1 MNLANPIQRARMEEG
16 GPGRSLPVRFILSMI
31 SIGYGAIVQ
40 CRHTLYQK
48 NIFQTKKL
56 PCVVISI
63 GNLTVGG
70 TGKTPMTIHLARMI
84 KRLGYHVGVISRGY
98 RGSAEKIGGVVCD
111 GRTISMG
118 PDIAGDE
125 PFMIAKKLKSVP
137 VLVGENRFKA
147 GMRAVREF
155 EVDVILLDDGFQ
167 HLRLERDVNLVLLDC
182 KSPFGNG
189 HLLPRGTLREP
200 IGSLFRGD
208 AFVLTR
214 CDFCEDATI
223 NTSNRLPPDKP
234 VFISSHRPF
243 VSHIFKSGD
252 ISVESDLSES
262 FTNNYDFLKGHP
274 AVCFSGIARNNE
286 FMHTVN
292 NIGCTVTRFFSF
304 SDHHRYS
311 GQDLKK
317 IAAAAELTNAEFI
330 LTTAKDFVRIPKGIK
345 WPSDFV
351 VIDVEISFGP
361 DEDGFN
367 EFIKSWIEGFKK
379 KTNDKH
385 V

>member
-1 MNLANPIQRARMEEG
+1 MGEG
-16 GPGRSLPVRFILSMI
+16 GPGRSLSLRSILSMI
-31 SIGYGAIVQ
+31 SIGYGAIVR
-40 CRHTLYQK
+40 CRHTLYK
-48 NIFQTKKL
+48 ENIFQTKKL

-84 KRLGYHVGVISRGY
+84 RRLGYHVGVISRGY

-111 GRTISMG
+111 GRSILME
-118 PDIAGDE
+118 PDMAGDE

-147 GMRAVREF
+147 GMRAIREF

-200 IGSLFRGD
+200 IGSLSRGD
-208 AFVLTR
+208 VFVLTR
-214 CDFCEDATI
+214 YDSFKDTTI
-223 NTSNRLPPDKP
+223 NISNRLPPDKP
-234 VFISSHRPF
+234 VFVSSHRPF
-243 VSHIFKSGD
+243 VSHIFKGGD
-252 ISVESDLSES
+252 VSVESDLPES
-262 FTNNYDFLKGHP
+262 FANNSGFLKGHP
-274 AVCFSGIARNNE
+274 AVCFSGIARNDD
-286 FMHTVN
+286 FMHTVK
-292 NIGCTVTRFFSF
+292 NIGCKVTRFFSF
-304 SDHHRYS
+304 PDHHRYS
-311 GQDLKK
+311 EQDLNK
-317 IAAAAELTNAEFI
+317 IATAAKLTNAEFI
-330 LTTAKDFVRIPKGIK
+330 LTTAKDLVRIPKRIK

-351 VIDVEISFGP
+351 VIDVKISFG
-361 DEDGFN
+361 DDGDPFN
-367 EFIKSWIEGFKK
+367 GFIQSRIEGFKK

-385 V
+385 Y

>member
-1 MNLANPIQRARMEEG
+1 MNLANQIQHVMMGEG
-16 GPGRSLPVRFILSMI
+16 DPGRSFPLRSILFMI
-31 SIGYGAIVQ
+31 SIGYRAIVQ
-40 CRHTLYQK
+40 CRHTLYKK

-70 TGKTPMTIHLARMI
+70 TGKTPMTIHLAKMI
-84 KRLGYHVGVISRGY
+84 RRLGYHVGVISRGY

-111 GRTISMG
+111 GRTIFMG

-125 PFMIAKKLKSVP
+125 PYMIAKKLKSVP

-147 GMRAVREF
+147 GMRAIREF

-189 HLLPRGTLREP
+189 YLLPRGTLREP

-214 CDFCEDATI
+214 YDSFKDTTI
-223 NTSNRLPPDKP
+223 NISNRLPPDKP
-234 VFISSHRPF
+234 VFISSHHPF
-243 VSHIFKSGD
+243 VSNIFKGGD
-252 ISVESDLSES
+252 VSVERDLPES
-262 FTNNYDFLKGHP
+262 FSNNSDFLKGHP
-274 AVCFSGIARNNE
+274 AVCFSGIARNDD
-286 FMHTVN
+286 FMHTVK
-292 NIGCTVTRFFSF
+292 NIGCKVTRFFTF
-304 SDHHRYS
+304 PDHHRYS
-311 GQDLKK
+311 EQDLKK
-317 IAAAAELTNAEFI
+317 IATAAKLTNAEFI
-330 LTTAKDFVRIPKGIK
+330 LTTAKDLVRIPKRTK

-351 VIDVEISFGP
+351 VIDVKISFG
-361 DEDGFN
+361 DDGDPFSG
-367 EFIKSWIEGFKK
+367 FIKSRIEGFKK

-385 V
+385 Y

>member
-1 MNLANPIQRARMEEG
+1 
-16 GPGRSLPVRFILSMI
+16 
-31 SIGYGAIVQ
+31 
-40 CRHTLYQK
+40 
-48 NIFQTKKL
+48 
-56 PCVVISI
+56 VVISI

-84 KRLGYHVGVISRGY
+84 RRLGYHVGVISRGY

-111 GRTISMG
+111 GRTIFMG

-125 PFMIAKKLKSVP
+125 PFMIAKKLKFVP

-147 GMRAVREF
+147 GMRAIREF

-200 IGSLFRGD
+200 IGSLSRGD

-214 CDFCEDATI
+214 YDSFKDTKFNI
-223 NTSNRLPPDKP
+223 SNRLPPDKP

-243 VSHIFKSGD
+243 VSHIFKGGD
-252 ISVESDLSES
+252 VGVENDLPEPFINNSDL
-262 FTNNYDFLKGHP
+262 LKGHP
-274 AVCFSGIARNNE
+274 AVCFSGIARNDD
-286 FMHTVN
+286 FMHTVK
-292 NIGCTVTRFFSF
+292 NIGCKVTQFFSF
-304 SDHHRYS
+304 PDHYRYS
-311 GQDLKK
+311 EQDLKK
-317 IAAAAELTNAEFI
+317 IATAAKLTNAEFI
-330 LTTAKDFVRIPKGIK
+330 LTTAKDFVRIPKRIK
-345 WPSDFV
+345 WPADFV
-351 VIDVEISFGP
+351 VIDVKIHFG
-361 DEDGFN
+361 DDGDPFSG
-367 EFIKSWIEGFKK
+367 FIKSRIEGFKK
-379 KTNDKH
+379 KTT